1 MQRRKGVFNKKRKIE
16 TRVEPDYCEFLAENV
31 KYGGNPEHKRNPGDF
46 GLTPPSSP
54 RAHKTLC
61 DDSGVSSLSRAQK
74 LLREGCR
81 LGLYSEQRKG
91 QWPQNLWSVT
101 DDGCPLEA
109 QLENAEQGIYHG
121 YPMPES
127 DPLREIVLSR
137 WQSGRQVKALS

>member
-1 MQRRKGVFNKKRKIE
+1 MQRRKGVFNRKRRIDSQP
-16 TRVEPDYCEFLAENV
+16 EPEYCEFLAEHV
-31 KYGGNPEHKRNPGDF
+31 RYGGNPEHKRNPGDF

-61 DDSGVSSLSRAQK
+61 DDSGVTSLSSARK
-74 LLREGCR
+74 LLKKACR
-81 LGLYSEQRKG
+81 LGLYSVQRKG

-101 DDGCPLEA
+101 DDGFPLEA

-137 WQSGRQVKALS
+137 WHSGQ